1 MNAGSPR
8 HLEMLLALALL
19 GWAPAPLTRAEGID
33 EPADAVNGR
42 SGRTVDTMAEPF
54 DDEPDG
60 GFIDAIG
67 SFRSIAVPDFYRIAP
82 LLDRAIGG
90 LALGI
95 GPQLL
100 ANGAAGSRFTT
111 FSAGIPSGLGRVDR
125 HSYALVG
132 FAGYRG
138 TRGWAIG
145 PEAWVDGDS
154 RYRLSGLGVAVHD
167 QHAGPLRVDLRLGA
181 TRQLNLGR
189 VINGGVELRWRKP

>member
-1 MNAGSPR
+1 MTIGSPR
-8 HLEMLLALALL
+8 NLEILLALALL
-19 GWAPAPLTRAEGID
+19 GWAPAPASQADGID
-33 EPADAVNGR
+33 EPADAI
-42 SGRTVDTMAEPF
+42 SGRFGRAVETEIDPA
-54 DDEPDG
+54 DDEADG
-60 GFIDAIG
+60 RFFDAIG
-67 SFRSIAVPDFYRIAP
+67 NIRSIALPDVYRIAP

-90 LALGI
+90 LTLGI

-100 ANGAAGSRFTT
+100 ATGTPGSRFTAIP
-111 FSAGIPSGLGRVDR
+111 AGIPSGLSRVDR

-145 PEAWVDGDS
+145 PEAWVNGDS

-167 QHAGPLRVDLRLGA
+167 LHAGPLRVDLRLGA

-189 VINGGVELRWRKP
+189 VINGGVEFRWRKP